1 MGRAAAECETWKEP
15 SLKMVPE
22 EVKKKKKRKL
32 CTKLLFSVLHLSKTR
47 SEKVFKKLLHYK
59 SVETLLH

>member
-22 EVKKKKKRKL
+22 EVKKKKKKTL
-32 CTKLLFSVLHLSKTR
+32 YEAAVLSSAFVKD
-47 SEKVFKKLLHYK
+47 KK
-59 SVETLLH
+59 